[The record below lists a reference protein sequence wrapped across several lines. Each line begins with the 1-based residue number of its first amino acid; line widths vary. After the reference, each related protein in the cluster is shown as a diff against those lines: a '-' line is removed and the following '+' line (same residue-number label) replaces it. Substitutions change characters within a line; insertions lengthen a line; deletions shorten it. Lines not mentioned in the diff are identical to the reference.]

1 MSKEKENKYN
11 TSANPP
17 SGGEGAKDSTS
28 KAPPLANGG
37 KGSSATVTG
46 KAFDWQ
52 LLKRIMH
59 YVKPYTSVFVI
70 AAFLTIF
77 LAVIALFQPI
87 LIQRTL
93 DKYILANDYHG
104 LVFMVELM
112 IGQLVVQTI
121 AQYYQTYLTNS
132 LGQSVIRDLRKDV
145 FNHITSLRL
154 KYFDRTPIGMLIT
167 RTVSDLETIADIF
180 SEGLISIM
188 GDMLLVFAVIG
199 YMLWQDWKLALI
211 TLIPMPFLFASTYVF
226 KEAIKSS
233 FQEVRTQ
240 VAQLNTFLAEH
251 ISGISVIQYF
261 SREEQEMRKF
271 KAVNLKY
278 RDANIRSN
286 WYYSIFFPVV
296 EILFAV
302 CMALLV
308 WYGCKRILNDQQIH
322 AISASE
328 GGITP
333 GLITSFIVLLNMLFR
348 PIRQLADKFNTLQMG
363 MVGADRIFKVL
374 DTDEVATDDG
384 KLAPSVL
391 EGDIEFKDVWFAYN
405 DENWVLKNINFHI
418 KPGET
423 LALVGATGAGKSST
437 INILNRFYDIG
448 KGSVTVDGYDIR
460 EYKVDYLRSKI
471 ATVIQDV
478 FLFTDTIGNNISLN
492 NTQITREEIIK
503 AAKDVGAHEFIE
515 RLPGGYDYN
524 VMERGATL
532 SAGQAQLI
540 SFIRALVY
548 NPAIL
553 VLDEA
558 TSSVDTETELLIQ
571 TAINKLMQGRTAIVI
586 AHRLSTIQNA
596 DKIIVLDHGEI
607 MESGTHQELLRIEN
621 GYYRK
626 LYDLQFNSA
635 GIAKPI

>member
-1 MSKEKENKYN
+1 MSNDKNNEPKSDTLKV
-11 TSANPP
+11 PP
-17 SGGEGAKDSTS
+17 SGG
-28 KAPPLANGG
+28 GG
-37 KGSSATVTG
+37 VAG
-46 KAFDWQ
+46 KAFDWK
-52 LLKRIMH
+52 LLKRVMH
-59 YVKPYTSVFVI
+59 YVKPYNTTFII
-70 AAFLTIF
+70 AIFLTVF
-77 LAVIALFQPI
+77 LAGCALGLPYLMKLTVDEHI
-87 LIQRTL
+87 VL
-93 DKYILANDYHG
+93 NDYSG
-104 LVFMVELM
+104 LLFMVELM
-112 IGQLVVQTI
+112 LALLIIQTV
-121 AQYYQTYLTNS
+121 AQYYQTYLTNA
-132 LGQSVIRDLRKDV
+132 LGQSVIRDLRIDI

-188 GDMLLVFAVIG
+188 GDMLVVVFVIAL
-199 YMLWQDWKLALI
+199 MLYEDWKLALI

-240 VAQLNTFLAEH
+240 VAHLNTFLAEH
-251 ISGISVIQYF
+251 ISGISIIQNF
-261 SREEQEMRKF
+261 AREEQEMRKF

-296 EILFAV
+296 EILSAA
-302 CMALLV
+302 CIGLLV
-308 WYGCKRILNDQQIH
+308 WYGCKRMLSDQQL
-322 AISASE
+322 AYLSASRE
-328 GGITP
+328 PVTAGVI
-333 GLITSFIVLLNMLFR
+333 LEFILYLNILFR

-363 MVGADRIFKVL
+363 MVGADRIFRVL
-374 DTDEVATDDG
+374 DTDEVTVNTGTLRPARLDG
-384 KLAPSVL
+384 EIA
-391 EGDIEFKDVWFAYN
+391 FNHVWFAYN
-405 DENWVLKNINFHI
+405 DENWVLKDINFHV

-437 INILNRFYDIG
+437 INILNRFYEIG
-448 KGSVTVDGYDIR
+448 KGEVEVDGHDIR
-460 EYKVDYLRSKI
+460 KYDVNYLRSQI

-478 FLFTDTIGNNISLN
+478 FLFTDTIANNISLN
-492 NTQITREEIIK
+492 NELITREQIIA

-548 NPAIL
+548 DPAIL

-558 TSSVDTETELLIQ
+558 TSSVDTETEVLIQ
-571 TAINKLMQGRTAIVI
+571 NAINKLMQGRTAIVI

-607 MESGTHQELLRIEN
+607 KETGTHQELLRIDD

-626 LYDLQFNSA
+626 LYDLQFNST
-635 GIAKPI
+635 GIAR

>member
-1 MSKEKENKYN
+1 VSENNNQN
-11 TSANPP
+11 T
-17 SGGEGAKDSTS
+17 TS
-28 KAPPLANGG
+28 KAPP
-37 KGSSATVTG
+37 KATVTG
-46 KAFDWQ
+46 KALDWT
-52 LLKRIMH
+52 LLMRVMH
-59 YVKPYTSVFVI
+59 YVKPYKKTFYMAV
-70 AAFLTIF
+70 FLTIF
-77 LAVIALFQPI
+77 LAASAIVQPL
-87 LIQRTL
+87 LIQRTI
-93 DKYILANDYHG
+93 DDYILKDSYSG

-112 IGQLVVQTI
+112 LGQLIIQTV
-121 AQYYQTYLTNS
+121 AQYYQTFITNW
-132 LGQSVIRDLRKDV
+132 LGESVIRDLRIAI

-154 KYFDRTPIGMLIT
+154 KYFDRTPIGVLIT

-188 GDMLLVFAVIG
+188 GDMLLVFVIVG
-199 YMLWQDWKLALI
+199 IMLFEDWKLALI
-211 TLIPMPFLFASTYVF
+211 TLIPMPLLFASTYVF

-240 VAQLNTFLAEH
+240 VAHLNTFLAEH
-251 ISGISVIQYF
+251 ISGISIIQYF
-261 SREEQEMRKF
+261 AREDQEMRKF
-271 KAVNLKY
+271 QAVNTKY

-302 CMALLV
+302 CMGLLV
-308 WYGCKRILNDQQIH
+308 WYGCKRILSDGELTALSTNH
-322 AISASE
+322 KP
-328 GGITP
+328 ITT
-333 GLITSFIVLLNMLFR
+333 GVVTAFIVLLNMLFR

-384 KLAPSVL
+384 TLKP
-391 EGDIEFKDVWFAYN
+391 EKIKGDIEFKHVWFAYN
-405 DENWVLKNINFHI
+405 EENWVLKDISFHVS
-418 KPGET
+418 PGKT

-437 INILNRFYDIG
+437 INILNRFYEIG
-448 KGSVTVDGYDIR
+448 KGSVKIDGVDIR
-460 EYKVDYLRSKI
+460 DYDVSYLRSQI

-478 FLFTDTIGNNISLN
+478 FLFTDTIANNITLN
-492 NTQITREEIIK
+492 NPDITLEQVIS
-503 AAKDVGAHEFIE
+503 AATDVGAHEFIE
-515 RLPGGYDYN
+515 RLPGGYQYN
-524 VMERGATL
+524 VMERGSTL

-548 NPAIL
+548 NPTIL

-558 TSSVDTETELLIQ
+558 TSSVDTETEILIQ
-571 TAINKLMQGRTAIVI
+571 NAIAKLMQGRTAIVI

-607 MESGTHQELLRIEN
+607 KEMGTHQQLLKIEN
-621 GYYRK
+621 GHYRK

-635 GIAKPI
+635 GINRV

>member
-1 MSKEKENKYN
+1 MSDNKQDTGSKTTQHSAGN
-11 TSANPP
+11 TTTTPAA
-17 SGGEGAKDSTS
+17 GTTA
-28 KAPPLANGG
+28 
-37 KGSSATVTG
+37 VTG
-46 KAFDWQ
+46 KALDWG
-52 LLKRIMH
+52 LLKRVLH
-59 YVKPYTSVFVI
+59 YVKPYNRIFTI
-70 AAFLTIF
+70 AVFLTIF
-77 LAVIALFQPI
+77 LAGIAVVQPM
-87 LIQRTL
+87 LIQKTL
-93 DKYILANDYHG
+93 DDYILKNNYNG
-104 LVFMVELM
+104 LVLMVGLM
-112 IGQLVVQTI
+112 LCQLVIQTG
-121 AQYYQTYLTNS
+121 AQYYQTFITNW
-132 LGQSVIRDLRKDV
+132 LGESVIRDLRIDI

-154 KYFDRTPIGMLIT
+154 KYFDRTPIGVLIT

-188 GDMLLVFAVIG
+188 GDLLLVIVVIG
-199 YMLWQDWKLALI
+199 IMLHSDWKLALI

-240 VAQLNTFLAEH
+240 VAHLNTFLAEH

-261 SREEQEMRKF
+261 AREDQEMRKF
-271 KAVNLKY
+271 LSVNKKY

-296 EILFAV
+296 EVLFAL
-302 CMALLV
+302 CIGLLV
-308 WYGCKRILNDQQIH
+308 WYGSKRILSDQQM
-322 AISASE
+322 ASLSANGKGVS
-328 GGITP
+328 P
-333 GLITSFIVLLNMLFR
+333 GTILAFIVYLNLLFR

-374 DTDEVATDDG
+374 DTNEVAINTG
-384 KLAPSVL
+384 QLKTGRIQ
-391 EGDIEFKDVWFAYN
+391 GDISFNNVWFAYN
-405 DENWVLKNINFHI
+405 DENWVLKDISLHV

-437 INILNRFYDIG
+437 INILNRFYEIS
-448 KGSVTVDGYDIR
+448 KGSVLVDGINIQDYD
-460 EYKVDYLRSKI
+460 VSFLRSQI

-478 FLFTDTIGNNISLN
+478 FLFTDTIANNISLN
-492 NTQITREEIIK
+492 NEIITSEQIIA

-524 VMERGATL
+524 VMERGSTL

-571 TAINKLMQGRTAIVI
+571 NAIYKLMQGRTSIVI
-586 AHRLSTIQNA
+586 AHRLSTIQKA
-596 DKIIVLDHGEI
+596 DRIIVLDHGEI
-607 MESGTHQELLRIEN
+607 KESGTHQELLKIED
-621 GYYRK
+621 GFYRK

-635 GIAKPI
+635 GISRES

>member
-1 MSKEKENKYN
+1 MKYVD
-11 TSANPP
+11 PY
-17 SGGEGAKDSTS
+17 
-28 KAPPLANGG
+28 
-37 KGSSATVTG
+37 
-46 KAFDWQ
+46 
-52 LLKRIMH
+52 KRTFI
-59 YVKPYTSVFVI
+59 I

-77 LAVIALFQPI
+77 LAAIALAQPI
-87 LIQRTL
+87 LIQKTL
-93 DKYILANDYHG
+93 DSYILTDNYDG
-104 LVFMVELM
+104 LVFMVGLM
-112 IGQLVVQTI
+112 ISQLIIQTV

-132 LGQSVIRDLRKDV
+132 LGQSVIRDLRIAI

-154 KYFDRTPIGMLIT
+154 KYFDHTPIGMLIT

-188 GDMLLVFAVIG
+188 GDMLLVIAVIG
-199 YMLWQDWKLALI
+199 YMIAEDWKLALI
-211 TLIPMPFLFASTYVF
+211 TLIPMPFLFLSTYVF

-240 VAQLNTFLAEH
+240 VAHLNTFLAEH
-251 ISGISVIQYF
+251 ISGMSVIQIF
-261 SREEQEMRKF
+261 AREDQEMRKF
-271 KAVNLKY
+271 KSVNTKY

-302 CMALLV
+302 CIGLLV
-308 WYGCKRILNDQQIH
+308 WYGCKRILSDKELLS
-322 AISASE
+322 ISANPH
-328 GGITP
+328 GITP
-333 GLITSFIVLLNMLFR
+333 GVITGFIVLLNMLFR

-374 DTDEVATDDG
+374 DIDEVAVNTG
-384 KLAPSVL
+384 KLEPAVL
-391 EGDIEFKDVWFAYN
+391 KGDIEFKNVWFAYN
-405 DENWVLKNINFHI
+405 DENWVLKNINFHLE
-418 KPGET
+418 PGKT

-437 INILNRFYDIG
+437 INILNRFYEIG
-448 KGSVTVDGYDIR
+448 KGEVTVDGVDIR
-460 EYKVDYLRSKI
+460 GYDVSYLRSHI

-492 NTQITREEIIK
+492 NPEITREQIIA

-524 VMERGATL
+524 VMERGSTL
-532 SAGQAQLI
+532 SAGQSQLI

-548 NPAIL
+548 NPTIL

-558 TSSVDTETELLIQ
+558 TSSVDTETEILIQ
-571 TAINKLMQGRTAIVI
+571 NAITKLMQGRTAIVI

-635 GIAKPI
+635 GIVK

>member
-1 MSKEKENKYN
+1 MSQ
-11 TSANPP
+11 
-17 SGGEGAKDSTS
+17 
-28 KAPPLANGG
+28 
-37 KGSSATVTG
+37 VTG
-46 KAFDWQ
+46 KALDWN
-52 LLKRIMH
+52 LLGRVMH
-59 YVKPYTSVFVI
+59 YVKPYRGTFVI

-77 LAVIALFQPI
+77 LAAGALVQPI
-87 LIQRTL
+87 LMQITL
-93 DKYILANDYHG
+93 DKYILGNNYNG
-104 LVFMVELM
+104 LVLMVGLM
-112 IGQLVVQTI
+112 IAQLAIQTV
-121 AQYYQTYLTNS
+121 AQYYQTYMTNS
-132 LGQSVIRDLRKDV
+132 LGQSVIRDLRIDI
-145 FNHITSLRL
+145 FNHIMSLRL

-180 SEGLISIM
+180 SEGLISIV
-188 GDMLLVFAVIG
+188 GDLLLVLAIIIL
-199 YMLWQDWKLALI
+199 MMIRDWKLALI
-211 TLIPMPFLFASTYVF
+211 TMIPMPFLLMSTYVF

-251 ISGISVIQYF
+251 ISGISIIQYF
-261 SREEQEMRKF
+261 SREGQEMRKF
-271 KAVNLKY
+271 KSVNMKY

-296 EILFAV
+296 EILFAIS
-302 CMALLV
+302 MALLV
-308 WYGCKRILNDQQIH
+308 WYGCKRILTDEQLANLGTIGH
-322 AISASE
+322 PV
-328 GGITP
+328 TP
-333 GLITSFIVLLNMLFR
+333 GMILEFIVLLNLLFR

-374 DTDEVATDDG
+374 DTDEVAVNTGTLKPAHLRGEITFD
-384 KLAPSVL
+384 K
-391 EGDIEFKDVWFAYN
+391 VWFAYN
-405 DENWVLKNINFHI
+405 DENWVLKDINFHV

-437 INILNRFYDIG
+437 INILNRFYEIG
-448 KGSVTVDGYDIR
+448 KGTAKVDGIDIR
-460 EYKVDYLRSKI
+460 EYDVNYLRSQI

-478 FLFTDTIGNNISLN
+478 FLFTDTIANNISLN
-492 NTQITREEIIK
+492 NHTITREEIIA

-524 VMERGATL
+524 VMERGSTL
-532 SAGQAQLI
+532 SSGQAQLI

-558 TSSVDTETELLIQ
+558 TSSVDTETEILIQ
-571 TAINKLMQGRTAIVI
+571 NAINKLMQGRTAIVI

-607 MESGTHQELLRIEN
+607 KEMGTHQELLKIEQ

-635 GIAKPI
+635 GIIKS

>member
-1 MSKEKENKYN
+1 MSE
-11 TSANPP
+11 
-17 SGGEGAKDSTS
+17 
-28 KAPPLANGG
+28 
-37 KGSSATVTG
+37 VTG
-46 KAFDWQ
+46 KALDWK
-52 LLKRIMH
+52 LLGRVMH
-59 YVKPYTSVFVI
+59 YVKPYNVTFII

-77 LAVIALFQPI
+77 LAANALVQPI
-87 LIQRTL
+87 LIQKTL
-93 DKYILANDYHG
+93 DDYILKDNYNG
-104 LVFMVELM
+104 LVFMAELM
-112 IGQLVVQTI
+112 IGQLIIQTV
-121 AQYYQTYLTNS
+121 AQYYQTYLTNA
-132 LGQSVIRDLRKDV
+132 LGQLVIRDLRIDI
-145 FNHITSLRL
+145 FNHIISMRL

-167 RTVSDLETIADIF
+167 RSVSDLETIADIF

-188 GDMLLVFAVIG
+188 GDMLLVIAVIG
-199 YMLWQDWKLALI
+199 YMIVTDWKLALI
-211 TLIPMPFLFASTYVF
+211 TLIPMPFLFMSTYVF

-240 VAQLNTFLAEH
+240 VTHLNTFLAEH
-251 ISGISVIQYF
+251 ISGVSVIQF
-261 SREEQEMRKF
+261 FARENQEMRKF
-271 KAVNLKY
+271 ISVNKKH

-296 EILFAV
+296 DVLFAI

-308 WYGCKRILNDQQIH
+308 WYGCKRILSDQQLH
-322 AISASE
+322 SLSASPA
-328 GGITP
+328 GITP
-333 GLITSFIVLLNMLFR
+333 GVITGFIVLLNMLFR

-374 DTDEVATDDG
+374 DTDEVAINTG
-384 KLAPSVL
+384 KLKPANL
-391 EGDIEFKDVWFAYN
+391 LGEIEFKHVWFAYN
-405 DENWVLKNINFHI
+405 DENWVLKDISFHV
-418 KPGET
+418 KQGGT

-437 INILNRFYDIG
+437 INILNRFYEIG
-448 KGSVTVDGYDIR
+448 KGSVKIDDVDIR
-460 EYKVDYLRSKI
+460 EYDVNFLRSRI

-478 FLFTDTIGNNISLN
+478 FLFTDTIANNISLN
-492 NTQITREEIIK
+492 NPSITREEIIA

-524 VMERGATL
+524 VMERGSTL

-558 TSSVDTETELLIQ
+558 TSSVDTETEILIQ
-571 TAINKLMQGRTAIVI
+571 NAISKLMQGRTAIVI

-596 DKIIVLDHGEI
+596 DKILVLDHGEI
-607 MESGTHQELLRIEN
+607 KESGTHQELLRIEN

-635 GIAKPI
+635 GIVKS

>member
-1 MSKEKENKYN
+1 
-11 TSANPP
+11 
-17 SGGEGAKDSTS
+17 
-28 KAPPLANGG
+28 
-37 KGSSATVTG
+37 
-46 KAFDWQ
+46 
-52 LLKRIMH
+52 MH
-59 YVKPYTSVFVI
+59 YVKPYNGIFII
-70 AAFLTIF
+70 ATLLTIF
-77 LAVIALFQPI
+77 LAAIALAQPI
-87 LIQRTL
+87 LIQLTL

-104 LVFMVELM
+104 LVFMIELM
-112 IGQLVVQTI
+112 IGQLVIQTI

-132 LGQSVIRDLRKDV
+132 LGQSVIRDLRIDI

-188 GDMLLVFAVIG
+188 GDLLLVIAVIG
-199 YMLWQDWKLALI
+199 YMLFQDWKLALI
-211 TLIPMPFLFASTYVF
+211 TLIPMPLLFASTYVF

-240 VAQLNTFLAEH
+240 VAHLNTFLAEH
-251 ISGISVIQYF
+251 ISGISIIQYF

-271 KAVNLKY
+271 RSVNEKY

-296 EILFAV
+296 EILFAI
-302 CMALLV
+302 CIALLV
-308 WYGCKRILNDQQIH
+308 WYGCKRILSDQQLH
-322 AISASE
+322 SISASP
-328 GGITP
+328 GGVTP
-333 GLITSFIVLLNMLFR
+333 GVITGFIVLLNMLFR

-374 DTDEVATDDG
+374 DTDEVAIDKG
-384 KLAPSVL
+384 KLTPPAL
-391 EGDIEFKDVWFAYN
+391 QGEIEFNNVWFAYN

-448 KGSVTVDGYDIR
+448 KGEVKVDGIDIR

-492 NTQITREEIIK
+492 NPDITREEIIK
-503 AAKDVGAHEFIE
+503 AAKDVGAHDFIE

-548 NPAIL
+548 NPTIL

-571 TAINKLMQGRTAIVI
+571 NAINKLMQGRTAIVI

-607 MESGTHQELLRIEN
+607 KETGTHQELLRIEN

-635 GIAKPI
+635 GIAKPIE

>member
-1 MSKEKENKYN
+1 MSDAKKNDSKEN
-11 TSANPP
+11 TSKVPP
-17 SGGEGAKDSTS
+17 SGG
-28 KAPPLANGG
+28 GG
-37 KGSSATVTG
+37 GVVTG

-52 LLKRIMH
+52 LLKRVMH
-59 YVKPYTSVFVI
+59 YVKPYNTTFIISV
-70 AAFLTIF
+70 FLTIF
-77 LAVIALFQPI
+77 LAGSALLQPI
-87 LIQRTL
+87 LIQKTL
-93 DKYILANDYHG
+93 DNYILVNNYSG
-104 LVFMVELM
+104 MVFMVELM
-112 IGQLVVQTI
+112 VGQLLIQTI
-121 AQYYQTYLTNS
+121 AQYYQTHLTNS
-132 LGQSVIRDLRKDV
+132 LGQSVIRDLRIDV
-145 FNHITSLRL
+145 FNHITNLRL

-188 GDMLLVFAVIG
+188 GDLLLVVAIIG
-199 YMLWQDWKLALI
+199 YMLFEDWKLALI
-211 TLIPMPFLFASTYVF
+211 TLIPMPILFVSTYVF

-240 VAQLNTFLAEH
+240 VARLNTFLAEH
-251 ISGISVIQYF
+251 ISGISIIQYF
-261 SREEQEMRKF
+261 AREDQEMQKF

-296 EILFAV
+296 EVLFAV
-302 CMALLV
+302 SMGLLV
-308 WYGCKRILNDQQIH
+308 WYGCKRILSDEQLY
-322 AISASE
+322 ALSSS
-328 GGITP
+328 GKSVTP
-333 GLITSFIVLLNMLFR
+333 GLIVQFIVLLNLLFR

-374 DTDEVATDDG
+374 DTDEVAINDG
-384 KLAPSVL
+384 KLQPTKI
-391 EGDIEFKDVWFAYN
+391 EGDIKFDKVWFAYN
-405 DENWVLKNINFHI
+405 DENWVLKGISFHV

-423 LALVGATGAGKSST
+423 LALVGAPGAGKSST
-437 INILNRFYDIG
+437 INILNRFYEIG
-448 KGSVTVDGYDIR
+448 KGSVTIDGHDIR
-460 EYKVDYLRSKI
+460 EYDVDYLRSRI

-478 FLFTDTIGNNISLN
+478 FLFSDTIANNISLN
-492 NTQITREEIIK
+492 NETITREQVIA
-503 AAKDVGAHEFIE
+503 AAKDVGAHDFIE

-532 SAGQAQLI
+532 SAGQSQLI

-548 NPAIL
+548 NPSIL

-558 TSSVDTETELLIQ
+558 TSSVDTETEVLIQ
-571 TAINKLMQGRTAIVI
+571 NAINKLMQGRTAIVI

-607 MESGTHQELLRIEN
+607 KEMGTHQELLRIDG

-635 GIAKPI
+635 GIVR

>member
-1 MSKEKENKYN
+1 MSEI
-11 TSANPP
+11 
-17 SGGEGAKDSTS
+17 
-28 KAPPLANGG
+28 
-37 KGSSATVTG
+37 TG
-46 KAFDWQ
+46 KALDWK
-52 LLKRIMH
+52 LLKRVMH
-59 YVKPYTSVFVI
+59 YVKPYNKTFVV

-77 LAVIALFQPI
+77 LAVSALLQPI

-93 DKYILANDYHG
+93 DVDILGDNYNG
-104 LVFMVELM
+104 LVFMVGLM
-112 IGQLVVQTI
+112 IAQLIVQTI
-121 AQYYQTYLTNS
+121 AQYYQTYLTNA
-132 LGQSVIRDLRKDV
+132 LGQSVIRDLRIDI

-188 GDMLLVFAVIG
+188 GDMLLVLAVIG
-199 YMLWQDWKLALI
+199 YMLYEDWKLALI

-240 VAQLNTFLAEH
+240 VARLNTFLAEH
-251 ISGISVIQYF
+251 ISGISIIQLF
-261 SREEQEMRKF
+261 AREDQEMRKF
-271 KAVNLKY
+271 KDVNQKY

-296 EILFAV
+296 EILFAI
-302 CMALLV
+302 CMGLLV
-308 WYGCKRILNDQQIH
+308 WYGCKRMLSDNQL
-322 AISASE
+322 AALSASHK
-328 GGITP
+328 GITP
-333 GLITSFIVLLNMLFR
+333 GVITSFIVLLNMLFR

-374 DTDEVATDDG
+374 DTDEVATDNG
-384 KLAPSVL
+384 TLKTGRLKG
-391 EGDIEFKDVWFAYN
+391 EIEFDNVWFAYN
-405 DENWVLKNINFHI
+405 DENWVLKNISFHV

-437 INILNRFYDIG
+437 INILNRFYEIG
-448 KGSVTVDGYDIR
+448 KGSAKVDGHDIR
-460 EYKVDYLRSKI
+460 DYEVEFLRSQI

-478 FLFTDTIGNNISLN
+478 FLFTDTIANNISLN
-492 NTQITREEIIK
+492 NQAITREQIIA

-532 SAGQAQLI
+532 SAGQSQLI

-558 TSSVDTETELLIQ
+558 TSSVDTETEILIQ
-571 TAINKLMQGRTAIVI
+571 NAINKLMQGRTAIVI

-596 DKIIVLDHGEI
+596 DRIIVLDHGEI
-607 MESGTHQELLRIEN
+607 MESGTHQELLKIED
-621 GYYRK
+621 GHYRK

-635 GIAKPI
+635 GIAR

>member
-1 MSKEKENKYN
+1 MSN
-11 TSANPP
+11 
-17 SGGEGAKDSTS
+17 
-28 KAPPLANGG
+28 
-37 KGSSATVTG
+37 VTG
-46 KAFDWQ
+46 KALDWN
-52 LLKRIMH
+52 LLGRVMK
-59 YVKPYTSVFVI
+59 YVKPYRGTFVL

-77 LAVIALFQPI
+77 LAGSALVQPI
-87 LIQRTL
+87 LMQLTL
-93 DKYILANDYHG
+93 DKYILRSDYNG
-104 LVFMVELM
+104 LILMVALM
-112 IGQLVVQTI
+112 IAQLVIQTI
-121 AQYYQTYLTNS
+121 VQYYQTYSTNA

-145 FNHITSLRL
+145 FNHIMSLRL

-180 SEGLISIM
+180 SEGLISIV
-188 GDMLLVFAVIG
+188 GDLLLVLAIIIL
-199 YMLWQDWKLALI
+199 MMIRDWKLALI
-211 TLIPMPFLFASTYVF
+211 TLIPMPFLILSTYIF

-251 ISGISVIQYF
+251 ISGISIIQYF
-261 SREEQEMRKF
+261 SREDQEMRKF
-271 KAVNLKY
+271 KAVNRKY

-296 EILFAV
+296 EILFA
-302 CMALLV
+302 CSMALLV
-308 WYGCKRILNDQQIH
+308 WYGCKRILTDQQFTALGTGNH
-322 AISASE
+322 PV
-328 GGITP
+328 TP
-333 GLITSFIVLLNMLFR
+333 GMILEFIVLLNLLFR

-374 DTDEVATDDG
+374 DTDEVAVNTGTLKPASLRGEIDF
-384 KLAPSVL
+384 
-391 EGDIEFKDVWFAYN
+391 ENVWFAYN
-405 DENWVLKNINFHI
+405 DENWVLKNISFHVN
-418 KPGET
+418 PGET

-437 INILNRFYDIG
+437 INILNRFYEIG
-448 KGSVTVDGYDIR
+448 KGTAKVDGVDIHEYD
-460 EYKVDYLRSKI
+460 VSYLRSQI

-478 FLFTDTIGNNISLN
+478 FLFSDTIANNVSLN
-492 NTQITREEIIK
+492 NPAITREQIIA
-503 AAKDVGAHEFIE
+503 AAKDVGAHDFIE

-524 VMERGATL
+524 VMERGSTL
-532 SAGQAQLI
+532 SSGQAQLI

-571 TAINKLMQGRTAIVI
+571 NAINKLMQGRTAIVI

-607 MESGTHQELLRIEN
+607 KEMGTHQELLKIEH

-635 GIAKPI
+635 GIVKS

>member
-1 MSKEKENKYN
+1 MSE
-11 TSANPP
+11 
-17 SGGEGAKDSTS
+17 
-28 KAPPLANGG
+28 
-37 KGSSATVTG
+37 VTG
-46 KAFDWQ
+46 KAVDWK
-52 LLKRIMH
+52 LLRRVMH
-59 YVKPYTSVFVI
+59 YVKPYNGIFII
-70 AAFLTIF
+70 ATFLTIF
-77 LAVIALFQPI
+77 LAAIALVQPI

-93 DKYILANDYHG
+93 DKYILTNDYQG

-112 IGQLVVQTI
+112 IGQLIIQTI

-132 LGQSVIRDLRKDV
+132 LGQSVIRDLRIDI

-188 GDMLLVFAVIG
+188 GDMLLVIAVIG

-211 TLIPMPFLFASTYVF
+211 TLIPMPLLFASTYIF

-251 ISGISVIQYF
+251 ISGISIIQF
-261 SREEQEMRKF
+261 FAREEQEMRKF
-271 KAVNLKY
+271 ESVNKKY

-296 EILFAV
+296 EILFAI

-308 WYGCKRILNDQQIH
+308 WYGCKRILNDQQLH
-322 AISASE
+322 SISASP
-328 GGITP
+328 GGVTP
-333 GLITSFIVLLNMLFR
+333 GVITGFIVLLNMLFR

-374 DTDEVATDDG
+374 DTDEVAIDEG
-384 KLAPSVL
+384 KLTPPAL
-391 EGDIEFKDVWFAYN
+391 QGAIEFNNVWFAYN

-448 KGSVTVDGYDIR
+448 KGEVKVDGIDIR

-478 FLFTDTIGNNISLN
+478 FLFTDTIGNNISLSN
-492 NTQITREEIIK
+492 PYITRDEIIK
-503 AAKDVGAHEFIE
+503 AAKDVGAHDFIE

-548 NPAIL
+548 NPTIL

-571 TAINKLMQGRTAIVI
+571 NAINKLMQGRTAIVI

-607 MESGTHQELLRIEN
+607 KETGTHQELLRIEN

-635 GIAKPI
+635 GIAKSVE

>member
-1 MSKEKENKYN
+1 MSE
-11 TSANPP
+11 
-17 SGGEGAKDSTS
+17 
-28 KAPPLANGG
+28 
-37 KGSSATVTG
+37 VTG
-46 KAFDWQ
+46 KAFDWK
-52 LLKRIMH
+52 LLKRVMH
-59 YVKPYTSVFVI
+59 YVKPYNTTFII
-70 AAFLTIF
+70 AAFLTVF
-77 LAVIALFQPI
+77 LAASALVQPI
-87 LIQRTL
+87 LIQKTL
-93 DKYILANDYHG
+93 DDYILVDNYGG
-104 LVFMVELM
+104 LLFMVELM
-112 IGQLVVQTI
+112 IGQLIIQTV
-121 AQYYQTYLTNS
+121 AQYYQTYLTNA
-132 LGQSVIRDLRKDV
+132 LGQSVIRDLRIDI

-188 GDMLLVFAVIG
+188 GDMLLVIAVIA
-199 YMLWQDWKLALI
+199 YMLIQDWKLALI

-251 ISGISVIQYF
+251 ISGISIIQNF
-261 SREEQEMRKF
+261 AREDQEMRKF

-296 EILFAV
+296 EILFAI
-302 CMALLV
+302 CIGLLV
-308 WYGCKRILNDQQIH
+308 WYGCKRILTDQQL
-322 AISASE
+322 AGLSAS
-328 GGITP
+328 GKGVTP
-333 GLITSFIVLLNMLFR
+333 GTILEFIVLLNILFR

-363 MVGADRIFKVL
+363 MVGADMIFKVL
-374 DTDEVATDDG
+374 DTDEVAINNG
-384 KLAPSVL
+384 KLKPAKI

-405 DENWVLKNINFHI
+405 DENWVLKDINFHV

-437 INILNRFYDIG
+437 INILNRFYEIG
-448 KGSVTVDGYDIR
+448 KGSVKIDGQDIR
-460 EYKVDYLRSKI
+460 DYDVDYLRSQI

-478 FLFTDTIGNNISLN
+478 FLFTDTIANNISLN
-492 NTQITREEIIK
+492 NESITREQIIA

-524 VMERGATL
+524 VMERGSTL
-532 SAGQAQLI
+532 SAGQSQLI

-548 NPAIL
+548 NPSIL

-558 TSSVDTETELLIQ
+558 TSSVDTETEILIQ
-571 TAINKLMQGRTAIVI
+571 NAINKLMQGRTAIVI

-596 DKIIVLDHGEI
+596 DKILVLDHGEI
-607 MESGTHQELLRIEN
+607 KESGTHQELLRIEN

-635 GIAKPI
+635 GISR

>member
-1 MSKEKENKYN
+1 MAKQDKESKSKVS
-11 TSANPP
+11 T
-17 SGGEGAKDSTS
+17 SGGRG
-28 KAPPLANGG
+28 
-37 KGSSATVTG
+37 ATVTG
-46 KAFDWQ
+46 KAFDWH
-52 LLKRIMH
+52 LFKRILH
-59 YVKPYTSVFVI
+59 YVAPYNRTFVVATILTILI
-70 AAFLTIF
+70 AA
-77 LAVIALFQPI
+77 IALVQPI
-87 LIQRTL
+87 LVQITL
-93 DKYILANDYHG
+93 DKYILGNNYNG
-104 LVFMVELM
+104 LILMVGFMLV
-112 IGQLVVQTI
+112 QLLVQSVT
-121 AQYYQTYLTNS
+121 QYCQTYLTNA

-154 KYFDRTPIGMLIT
+154 RYFDRTPIGMLIT

-188 GDMLLVFAVIG
+188 GDLLLVIAVIG
-199 YMLWQDWKLALI
+199 YMFYQDWKLALI

-251 ISGISVIQYF
+251 ISGISIIQYF
-261 SREEQEMRKF
+261 AREEQEMRKF
-271 KAVNLKY
+271 VAVNTKY

-296 EILFAV
+296 EVLFAI
-302 CMALLV
+302 CIALLV
-308 WYGCKRILNDQQIH
+308 WYGCKRILNDEQMH
-322 AISASE
+322 MLSASPN
-328 GGITP
+328 GITP
-333 GLITSFIVLLNMLFR
+333 GVITGFIVLLNMLFR

-374 DTDEVATDDG
+374 DTDDVAPNEGT
-384 KLAPSVL
+384 LAPAVL
-391 EGDIEFKDVWFAYN
+391 QGDIQFNNVWFAYN
-405 DENWVLKNINFHI
+405 DENWVLKDISFHV

-448 KGSVTVDGYDIR
+448 KGEVKVDGRDIR
-460 EYKVDYLRSKI
+460 EYSVDYLRSKI

-492 NTQITREEIIK
+492 NESITREQVIA

-524 VMERGATL
+524 VMERGSTL

-548 NPAIL
+548 DPAIL

-571 TAINKLMQGRTAIVI
+571 NAINKLMQGRTAIVI

-607 MESGTHQELLRIEN
+607 KEMGTHQQLLRIEN

-635 GIAKPI
+635 GIAKGV